1 MRKFRFWLPTIVG
14 TLITPVLLFTA
25 AVSTGAGHG
34 SYAAAIVL
42 YPLSIVI
49 MVLFAGIAPGD
60 AFATQTIQTIS
71 MALIIGLAILQF
83 PLYGFVLSYARLKN
97 KWWLTV
103 GAGIIYLHL
112 FGIAVWVVIAGIMWV
127 AVRS

>member
-1 MRKFRFWLPTIVG
+1 MRNFRFWLPTIVG
-14 TLITPVLLFTA
+14 TLITPVLLFAA

-42 YPLSIVI
+42 YPLSIVT
-49 MVLFAGIAPGD
+49 MVLFAGVAPGD
-60 AFATQTIQTIS
+60 AFATQTIQTVS
-71 MALIIGLAILQF
+71 MVLIIGLAILQY

-103 GAGIIYLHL
+103 AAGIIYLHL
-112 FGIAVWVVIAGIMWV
+112 FGIAVWLVIAGIMWV
-127 AVRS
+127 VVRS